1 MVVEDRPVTS
11 RRGVL
16 ALVPPLPVAPVASST
31 APASEK
37 CISDRLPAFKPGGE
51 PHVAFNAA
59 DGDDGIHIASVTRVD
74 HPDGPVLHVVV
85 SWFEGGRWVERTG
98 ELPDR

>member
-1 MVVEDRPVTS
+1 MVVEARPVRS

-16 ALVPPLPVAPVASST
+16 TLVPPLAVAPVASST
-31 APASEK
+31 APATEK
-37 CISDRLPAFKPGGE
+37 CISDPLPAFKPGGE
-51 PHVAFNAA
+51 THVAFGAA

-85 SWFEGGRWVERTG
+85 SWIEEGRWVERAV
-98 ELPDR
+98 ELLDR